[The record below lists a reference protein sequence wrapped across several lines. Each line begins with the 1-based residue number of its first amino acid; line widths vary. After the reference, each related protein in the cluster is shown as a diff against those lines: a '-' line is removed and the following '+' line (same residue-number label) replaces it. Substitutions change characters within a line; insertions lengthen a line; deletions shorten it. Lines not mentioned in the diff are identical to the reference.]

1 MCTRAFKPKLG
12 NFNSATMSL
21 PHEEKEKHATVGEH
35 IEYGSESNSLE
46 AASLVN
52 EKAVIRKM

>member
-1 MCTRAFKPKLG
+1 
-12 NFNSATMSL
+12 MSV